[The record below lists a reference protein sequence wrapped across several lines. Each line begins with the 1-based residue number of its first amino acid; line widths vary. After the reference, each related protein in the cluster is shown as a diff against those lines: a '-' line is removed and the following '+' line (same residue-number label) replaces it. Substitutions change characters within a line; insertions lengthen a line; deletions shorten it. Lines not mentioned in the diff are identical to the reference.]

1 MNFLYKIILITFI
14 LNIIQAPI
22 APPASTEQIYKT
34 PRDPEFGDSINSL
47 LEEYYILDYSVN
59 DNGNMCFPTCETC
72 NDNGNER
79 ENFCTSCK
87 ENYIKSKNNENNCEC
102 PKFFIRTSIRS
113 PDSPFD
119 GDEDGG
125 ELKNLEGL
133 SDKGPFCV
141 EKCNFIFPFVK
152 QDLFDKGECL
162 FDCENRNDFIYI
174 NQCHSKCPNGTIEKK
189 IECNTFEN
197 QIKNEYPEEINIIES
212 LEEGE
217 RTVEKLARAIKE
229 KRRRNKLLNNRNFNL
244 NNLNNNLRRNS
255 YIIQRNEEEVLNCF
269 VNICEDTYK
278 CARNDFIT
286 DYSLE
291 FIKQNLDSII
301 KTYSNE
307 YVKFSNH
314 VKVIKSIKDDF
325 IIVLYKNEDCF
336 QTIGDEI
343 IKLKLKSLIKE
354 TYFIEDDKLDNI
366 IISLIFLFNNRKQ
379 IQKIELLLYDE
390 NFNKLNDEYFK
401 NNSKIKVTLEIDKN
415 LNLTEELISM
425 ISEDN
430 EGCKYNDYINKKDIA
445 LNERYNIINK
455 TQSICYEG
463 CTIDKVNNDKVDCY
477 CTIEE
482 SSIKTTKKEYVLK
495 ELNNVFSFN
504 ILKCTKFAFNSDSI
518 FSNNSFIFLMIP
530 TVQLFTS
537 IIYLIFGM
545 KKILNFISCVVSNP
559 PKKDDEEEKKDENK
573 NNEQIQE
580 EEKKNNEISEKNEID
595 NNEIIKN
602 FSKKSTNSTTKI
614 IDLSSNQSIDTSFDE
629 SKRTI
634 SRNFYNKTTD
644 SSRTNISQFPL
655 NNNSKILKK
664 EKKIN
669 KNNYI
674 ESIKNDENILYNKMK
689 YSNAIKYDKRSF
701 CDFYL
706 NQIKERQTIYYT
718 FIKKN
723 NPLDQTSIKI
733 MVFISELSICF
744 LSNGILMNEK
754 YIYNNYNSKNKNI
767 DYFFKNGWLRI
778 FISILIV
785 ILFDFL
791 FNLLNIPKKKMII
804 HIKTKSDKKKLH
816 DKLLE
821 KYNMLKYCNLIFII
835 INLLIMIFLLIF
847 MITFNYVYSYSSID
861 LLLGSL
867 ITWFFI
873 QILPF
878 LGVLIVS
885 TLRYV
890 GIKSKCKLLF
900 KISYF
905 FTT

>member
-1 MNFLYKIILITFI
+1 MKFRFFFILIISTNLIKSNLEKKSSKLFINEYRNRI
-14 LNIIQAPI
+14 LN
-22 APPASTEQIYKT
+22 EQKCY
-34 PRDPEFGDSINSL
+34 L
-47 LEEYYILDYSVN
+47 
-59 DNGNMCFPTCETC
+59 TCETC
-72 NDNGNER
+72 TKKGDSK
-79 ENFCTSCK
+79 ENFCTTCK
-87 ENYIKSKNNENNCEC
+87 KKYVKSIFNNNNCEC
-102 PKFFIRTSIRS
+102 PKYYIS
-113 PDSPFD
+113 PKKIIMSGQSLLNNNSD
-119 GDEDGG
+119 
-125 ELKNLEGL
+125 LL
-133 SDKGPFCV
+133 SYTNSFTCLN
-141 EKCNFIFPFVK
+141 KCNLYYPFIYRGI
-152 QDLFDKGECL
+152 FDKGEC
-162 FDCENRNDFIYI
+162 FGDCKNKNEFYYI
-174 NQCHSKCPNGTIEKK
+174 NQCYSNCPNGTYETK
-189 IECNTFEN
+189 IKFDKFWDNIITHFPV
-197 QIKNEYPEEINIIES
+197 INEEEINYQELYNEKKLKNSFYDKRKRNIE
-212 LEEGE
+212 EIE
-217 RTVEKLARAIKE
+217 
-229 KRRRNKLLNNRNFNL
+229 
-244 NNLNNNLRRNS
+244 
-255 YIIQRNEEEVLNCF
+255 NEEEEYEENYDYF

-278 CARNDFIT
+278 CARNDFII

-291 FIKQNLDSII
+291 IIKQNFQSVV
-301 KTYSNE
+301 KSYYYE
-307 YVKFSNH
+307 YVKTSNH

-401 NNSKIKVTLEIDKN
+401 NNSKIKITLEIDKN

-573 NNEQIQE
+573 NNEQKQE

-733 MVFISELSICF
+733 MVFISELSLCF

-847 MITFNYVYSYSSID
+847 MITFNYVYNYSSID